1 MKIAIISLL
10 FLVMFLSGNVNAADY
25 SVWADLEAMSSSL
38 TQPINFT
45 FGVNTGSPSVK
56 EVDIKMPSGFTYG
69 GNVGTDVSGATF
81 VLSGDTLRWY
91 NVEIPADSVN
101 YFWFRTTASNE
112 IGEKDFNV
120 TAIDTNDD
128 SVLTT
133 VPIILQDTIGPR
145 WFTPSISPSSP
156 ATYSPGKN
164 YYFSITWSDNVA
176 MSNVLFENNFTGSL
190 QNYSVLNTSN
200 SFFYYNYYDLPA
212 TNYTWKFYGTDTYG
226 NQNATPLYIL
236 AVRKASNPVTLT
248 INNVTNKN
256 TNGYYSYPVYVDV
269 NVLGSGIASLLQDNV
284 LVASGPGTSL
294 SYSTSSLSFGN
305 HTFKATIV
313 SAINTNYTENSTGT
327 SYNVNIIYPP
337 PIPSPKMTITSTYSP
352 EYKST
357 FSIDWSDPFDPNVFN
372 TSLIELNITGSAKNY
387 TMTRDGNT
395 ATLSMAL
402 PAGTFYW
409 KVYGNNQYGSWAS
422 TGKTIFTISKAEP
435 ALSLK
440 TTPNWIVTPSTQT
453 SVSCNAPTGYTVNLY
468 RNNTKVANPDNQKFL
483 APSGYV
489 YICNLTAATQNYTAG
504 FEGRLLRITNDLGDI
519 TNVDLIAKDV
529 SISVTQGS
537 STFTNF
543 KFINNGAVT
552 QKITPTIKGLD
563 KKYYSISPL
572 STDVNPGDTGSFDV
586 TFAIDNLYPVGQKD
600 IQFMAV
606 VNNVTLSKTF
616 GLKVLPS
623 EQTANS
629 LIDDLSNI
637 KTQIDILGK
646 QIDQLQADSKDIST
660 IDTLYS
666 SLQLDATRIENYLE
680 QKDYFNA
687 AVVTSSAKATMG
699 QLKTSIES
707 PNSAVNQAVEPASK
721 TSPLLIVGLLVLAGG
736 LFFVAYKFVYLKMAM
751 KKNWDGLK
759 KKWETKQ

>member
-1 MKIAIISLL
+1 MKIAIVSLL
-10 FLVMFLSGNVNAADY
+10 FLMMFLASNVNAAAVY
-25 SVWADLEAMSSSL
+25 TASVSPTILNASL
-38 TQPINFT
+38 TQMVNFT
-45 FGVNTGSPSVK
+45 VSVDILSPTSVK
-56 EVDIKMPSGFTYG
+56 EVDIKMPQEFTYSG
-69 GNVGTDVSGATF
+69 DVGTDVSGATF
-81 VLSGDTLRWY
+81 VISGDTLRWY
-91 NVEIPADSVN
+91 NFDMPLGTTN
-101 YFWFRTTASNE
+101 YFWFKTTAANA
-112 IGEKDFNV
+112 IGEKDFNL
-120 TAIDTNDD
+120 TAIDSSDEP
-128 SVLTT
+128 VLTT
-133 VPIILQDTIGPR
+133 LATTVQDTISPR

-156 ATYSPGKN
+156 ATYSSGKN

-176 MSNVLFENNFTGSL
+176 ISDVLFENNFTGSL

-226 NQNATPLYIL
+226 NQNATSLYIL
-236 AVRKASNPVTLT
+236 AVRKASNPVTLI

-269 NVLGSGIASLLQDNV
+269 NVLGSGIVSLLQDNV
-284 LVASGPGTSL
+284 LVSSGPGTSL

-305 HTFKATIV
+305 HTFKATVV
-313 SAINTNYTENSTGT
+313 SAINTNYTENSTGA
-327 SYNVNIIYPP
+327 SYNVNIVYPP
-337 PIPSPKMTITSTYSP
+337 PTPSPTMTITSIYSA
-352 EYKST
+352 EYKSV
-357 FSIDWSDPFDPNVFN
+357 FSVDWSDPFDPNVFN

-387 TMTRDGNT
+387 TMARDGNT

-552 QKITPTIKGLD
+552 QKITPTIKG
-563 KKYYSISPL
+563 
-572 STDVNPGDTGSFDV
+572 
-586 TFAIDNLYPVGQKD
+586 
-600 IQFMAV
+600 
-606 VNNVTLSKTF
+606 
-616 GLKVLPS
+616 
-623 EQTANS
+623 
-629 LIDDLSNI
+629 
-637 KTQIDILGK
+637 
-646 QIDQLQADSKDIST
+646 
-660 IDTLYS
+660 
-666 SLQLDATRIENYLE
+666 
-680 QKDYFNA
+680 
-687 AVVTSSAKATMG
+687 
-699 QLKTSIES
+699 
-707 PNSAVNQAVEPASK
+707 
-721 TSPLLIVGLLVLAGG
+721 
-736 LFFVAYKFVYLKMAM
+736 
-751 KKNWDGLK
+751 
-759 KKWETKQ
+759 